1 MDPANV
7 ALVKKYK
14 GELNPEN
21 PLAHNGAVATAYANL
36 VGEMYG
42 DHMSTSFSPRQFK
55 NTISKYGPAFSGYG
69 QQDSQEFLL
78 FLLDGLQEDLN
89 RIKDKPYTQ
98 KPDSTDEMVEN
109 PAALR
114 AFADRCWDLYK
125 ARNDSIITDLF
136 AGMYKS
142 TVVCPVCDKV
152 SIIFDPFNNLTLQL
166 PIENV
171 WSHKVY
177 YFPLRSRPVALDVDI
192 DKNATI
198 LGLKEYVAKRVGAD
212 ARKMIALEIYKN
224 KFYKIYDDKSAIIE
238 ERITEQDDVG
248 IYELEYPLADYPA
261 LKKKQK
267 KVLTFSRDDE
277 EEDYTH
283 KIASADK
290 FMVAVFQRIPR
301 KAATRYERN
310 QYDYEGVPFIITVTA
325 EEARDYDEILCKVLK
340 HVEPLSSRDFLRE
353 NEESEA
359 ESDMVMMNSDEADSS
374 SESKIHT
381 TSLASEDGMIHVSV
395 HGSGEESPAAPAS
408 SGSLEVPKAKTLPPM
423 LKPGAS
429 VTSEVRDLFEMKY
442 CHMDGDMIPTGFSSL
457 SDDSKF
463 DVLASRKSKPSQER
477 PLTNGEKISRVLD
490 RDDGN
495 VSSDEDAASPSEPA
509 LVQGYESDSDGL
521 PPVAQL
527 TRGFSKSNS
536 RLEERTVPRNRP
548 LITYSRKDK
557 RPAVNGNSNTS
568 REQIINFG
576 EVIALDWAPEAW
588 DGLFGG
594 NRDNS
599 GEMRGVAQWK
609 YPFELKDPEREQKEK
624 LRKSRKKYGV
634 TLADCLDE
642 FGRPEILSEADA
654 WYCPRCKE
662 HRRAAKTFEIWKS
675 PDILVVHLKRF
686 STQGRL
692 RDKLDIL
699 VDFPVAGLDL
709 ASRVCMRDDG
719 TSAVYDLF
727 AIDNHYGGLG
737 GGHYTAY
744 AKNLYDGCWYEYNG
758 KFLIIDFRFDAQLTS
773 ADTSV
778 TKIHDQK
785 ATQKVVTSAAYIL
798 FYRRRSASPL
808 GGPFFERLLSGGET
822 AASDSQ
828 PNSRAA
834 SPSGEGRRLDDFSRI
849 GSSSAF
855 QGVGAAHQAGGG
867 GLTGT
872 THQRTG
878 VDDDLPA
885 YGPNPQ
891 GFDTMD
897 LDEDEGIGGMGP
909 VSLSRNFPERQPS
922 WSFGDDVGA
931 RPYSTQVAAAPPG
944 SDEDLFEGEGKSS
957 PSSTRVARSGPPSED
972 GRDQNMRF
980 LDDEGTTSGFLG
992 TPEAR
997 TTPEGRFVSLEDEE
1011 LDAPVLDVR
1020 VLDE

>member
-1 MDPANV
+1 M
-7 ALVKKYK
+7 KKYK
-14 GELNPEN
+14 GELNPGN

-42 DHMSTSFSPRQFK
+42 DHMGTSFSPRQFK

-89 RIKDKPYTQ
+89 RIKNKPYTQ
-98 KPDSTDEMVEN
+98 KPDSTDEMVRN

-125 ARNDSIITDLF
+125 ARNDSVVTDLF

-224 KFYKIYDDKSAIIE
+224 KFYKIYDDKSPIIE

-248 IYELEYPLADYPA
+248 IYELDFPLADYPA

-267 KVLTFSRDDE
+267 KVLSFSRDEDD
-277 EEDYTH
+277 EDYAH
-283 KIASADK
+283 KNASADK

-301 KAATRYERN
+301 KASNKYERT
-310 QYDYEGVPFIITVTA
+310 QYDYEGVPFIITVTS
-325 EEARDYDEILCKVLK
+325 EEAQDYDEILCKVLK

-381 TSLASEDGMIHVSV
+381 TSVASEDGMIHVSV
-395 HGSGEESPAAPAS
+395 HGSGEESPAALALS
-408 SGSLEVPKAKTLPPM
+408 RSLEVPKAKPLPPM

-429 VTSEVRDLFEMKY
+429 LTSEVRELFEMKY
-442 CHMDGDMIPTGFSSL
+442 CLTDGDMIPTGFSSL

-463 DVLASRKSKPSQER
+463 GLLASRKSKPSQER

-495 VSSDEDAASPSEPA
+495 VSSDEDAATASEPA

-521 PPVAQL
+521 PPVTQL
-527 TRGFSKSNS
+527 TQGVSQRNS
-536 RLEERTVPRNRP
+536 RLKERTAPRNKP

-557 RPAVNGNSNTS
+557 RPAVHGNSNRS
-568 REQIINFG
+568 KDEGPIIKFG

-594 NRDNS
+594 NQDNS
-599 GEMRGVAQWK
+599 EEMRGVAQWK
-609 YPFELKDPEREQKEK
+609 YPFELKDPEREEKEK

-654 WYCPRCKE
+654 WYCPRCQE

-699 VDFPVAGLDL
+699 VDFPVEGLDMS
-709 ASRVCMRDDG
+709 SRVCTTDEG
-719 TSAVYDLF
+719 TSPVYDLF

-744 AKNLYDGCWYEYNG
+744 AKNFYDACWYEYNG
-758 KFLIIDFRFDAQLTS
+758 KPLFVDHRFNAQLTS
-773 ADTSV
+773 VDTSV
-778 TKIHDQK
+778 TKLHNQK
-785 ATQKVVTSAAYIL
+785 NPQKVVTSAAYLL
-798 FYRRRSASPL
+798 FYRRRSTIPL

-822 AASDSQ
+822 ATSDSQ
-828 PNSRAA
+828 PDSRAA
-834 SPSGEGRRLDDFSRI
+834 SPSGEGRRLDDSSRT

-885 YGPNPQ
+885 YGRDPQ
-891 GFDTMD
+891 GFETMD
-897 LDEDEGIGGMGP
+897 LDEDEGIGGMGN
-909 VSLSRNFPERQPS
+909 VSLFRSLSGRQPS

-931 RPYSTQVAAAPPG
+931 RPFSTQVAAALPG

-997 TTPEGRFVSLEDEE
+997 TTPERGFVSLEDEE

-1020 VLDE
+1020 VPDE